1 MHNFQF
7 LGPPLDLESFRDGDG
22 KIDPQELMKQSKK
35 NKPMMVF
42 VGIKSDGEPDQHRTD
57 KISNRWMQSLQ
68 NAHLPVQRYIVAP
81 DRVLFMT
88 EDGSRAWDIK
98 DYLVT
103 QSECTTVNF
112 DQLSFPCAESPPAPE
127 AKTEL

>member
-1 MHNFQF
+1 
-7 LGPPLDLESFRDGDG
+7 
-22 KIDPQELMKQSKK
+22 MKQSKR
-35 NKPMMVF
+35 NKPIMVF
-42 VGIKSDGEPDQHRTD
+42 VGIKFDGEPDQHHTD
-57 KISNRWMQSLQ
+57 KISGRWMQSLQ

-81 DRVLFMT
+81 DRVLFMV
-88 EDGSRAWDIK
+88 EDGSRAWDVK

-112 DQLSFPCAESPPAPE
+112 DQLSFPCAGSPPDSK